1 MLIGQDFQGYFD
13 VWRRSV
19 EPQNR
24 LSVQTL
30 FPHRNQKSRKTSQFI
45 TSSPVY
51 FLLLLNTTEVQE
63 LKKKVTK
70 IPRIPSPAKILNL
83 GKSEKYP
90 ETRQPTWQIAQE
102 IMADVPPEIIAQL
115 PTDGAEQ
122 HDYYL
127 DRIPK
132 REE

>member
-1 MLIGQDFQGYFD
+1 MTAKEQLLQEIEK
-13 VWRRSV
+13 SS
-19 EPQNR
+19 EPLLQEV
-24 LSVQTL
+24 LD
-30 FPHRNQKSRKTSQFI
+30 
-45 TSSPVY
+45 
-51 FLLLLNTTEVQE
+51 FLLSA
-63 LKKKVTK
+63 
-70 IPRIPSPAKILNL
+70 R
-83 GKSEKYP
+83 SEKYP
-90 ETRQPTWQIAQE
+90 ETRKPVWQIAQE